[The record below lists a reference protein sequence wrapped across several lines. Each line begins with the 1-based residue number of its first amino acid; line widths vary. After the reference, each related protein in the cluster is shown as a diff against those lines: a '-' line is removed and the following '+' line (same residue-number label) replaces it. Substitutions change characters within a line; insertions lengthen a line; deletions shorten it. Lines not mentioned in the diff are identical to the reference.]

1 MSAIVCQE
9 KTHSARPRSSVKD
22 VKSAQTGLHTFYSYA
37 VHHNAS
43 PHYAFSLK
51 NSNVILQWF
60 IYLLQWF
67 ILQYTNQW
75 IQFICNCCRCSSR
88 LKLKVECYYN
98 SQTSIQDHKSKRDVT
113 KLSSMNCW
121 LSVPLVSG
129 ARFLIRIHPL
139 WSFFKYRFVLTPLF
153 LFLLRY
159 SASVQC
165 LELIFIFFNDI
176 DPISKSQVDYV

>member
-1 MSAIVCQE
+1 MWSQHRLVFTLSTATQCI
-9 KTHSARPRSSVKD
+9 TMLARIMHFLWRIPM
-22 VKSAQTGLHTFYSYA
+22 LFYSD
-37 VHHNAS
+37 
-43 PHYAFSLK
+43 L
-51 NSNVILQWF
+51 F